1 MSRQNPK
8 SVNNNNQNKMS
19 PVELITPTTTTS
31 QYFHIVEAQ
40 EKDLNQILWLWY
52 SYQRG
57 YGEMS

>member
-40 EKDLNQILWLWY
+40 EKDLNQILWLW
-52 SYQRG
+52 
-57 YGEMS
+57 